1 MRGWD
6 GKNVEMGTGDG
17 NPGVKGVETLW
28 QCGIPKVIKTG
39 RNREKRFLQHCAIFC
54 YGISTKMWEPLWNR
68 WKGCK
73 PEVKGR
79 QSGKFG
85 PSCSHPKADHR

>member
-39 RNREKRFLQHCAIFC
+39 RNREKRFLQHCAIFAMESAPRC
-54 YGISTKMWEPLWNR
+54 GSHCGIGGRAVNR
-68 WKGCK
+68 K
-73 PEVKGR
+73 
-79 QSGKFG
+79 
-85 PSCSHPKADHR
+85 